1 MIIPDECGDYELV
14 EQTTL
19 QVKGNFTSFIII
31 FLFILTILVYFDRF
45 FF

>member
-31 FLFILTILVYFDRF
+31 FIDFDYFSLFW
-45 FF
+45 